1 MHIRKFL
8 NMKTIDVFGRLKMT
22 RGFVASEADRAK
34 LAQASGLA
42 LHEIRTGEI
51 PNMRKDE
58 ALAVLGLQDLG
69 KTRFEIAEAV
79 AKIRAAGAHVIEYPS
94 GRIAGDGVGML
105 NDALSRHHG
114 AQRGMT
120 PERAAEMA
128 KSREAAKRK
137 GRMPKTQAIKIWRA
151 SRYKSY
157 FDALKHMPGW
167 NKMSAYKELGPRNT
181 GTGRPRKS

>member
-8 NMKTIDVFGRLKMT
+8 NMKTIDVFGKLKMT
-22 RGFVASEADRAK
+22 RGFVATEADRAK
-34 LAQASGLA
+34 LAEASGLA
-42 LHEIRTGEI
+42 VREIRVGEI
-51 PNMRKDE
+51 PSMRKDE
-58 ALAVLGLQDLG
+58 ALAVLGLHDLG

-94 GRIAGDGVGML
+94 GRLAGDGVGML

-114 AQRGMT
+114 KARGMT

-128 KSREAAKRK
+128 KAREAAKRK
-137 GRMPKTQAIKIWRA
+137 GRMPKAQAIKFWRA

-157 FDALKHMPGW
+157 FDALKHMTGW

-181 GTGRPRKS
+181 GTGRPRKT